1 MGKLTMKMM
10 PLKGLLLVTLT
21 ALVVPSA
28 GATEQDNVMKAVR
41 QWVEGLNKG
50 DTKSAVAACANE
62 TSIVDEFPP
71 HEWHG
76 EGACARWVSEL
87 EVYNRGLGLTDS
99 HVTLGKPRRVDITG
113 DRAYVVAPTEFNFK
127 EHGKPG
133 KEAGALFTV
142 SLKNSPDGWRITGW
156 AWSRP

>member
-1 MGKLTMKMM
+1 MGTLTMKMM
-10 PLKGLLLVTLT
+10 TLKSLLLVTFT
-21 ALVVPSA
+21 ALFVPSA
-28 GATEQDNVMKAVR
+28 GATEQDNVMKTVR

-50 DTKSAVAACANE
+50 DTKAAIAACASE

-99 HVTLGKPRRVDITG
+99 HVTLGKPRRVDING

-127 EHGKPG
+127 EHGKAG

-142 SLKNSPDGWRITGW
+142 SLKSSPGGWRITGW

>member
-1 MGKLTMKMM
+1 MRKLTMKMM
-10 PLKGLLLVTLT
+10 TLRGLLLVTLT
-21 ALVVPSA
+21 ALIVPSA
-28 GATEQDNVMKAVR
+28 GATEQDNVMKTVR
-41 QWVEGLNKG
+41 QWVEGLNQG
-50 DTKSAVAACANE
+50 DTKAAIAACANE

-127 EHGKPG
+127 AHGKPG

-142 SLKNSPDGWRITGW
+142 SLKASPDGWRITGW

>member
-1 MGKLTMKMM
+1 MQRKLVNWV
-10 PLKGLLLVTLT
+10 LGIVLSGLM
-21 ALVVPSA
+21 A
-28 GATEQDNVMKAVR
+28 GAAVATERDDVMKTVR
-41 QWVEGLNKG
+41 QWVEGLNRG
-50 DTKSAVAACANE
+50 DTQAAIAACAPQ

-76 EGACARWVSEL
+76 DGACAQWVAEL
-87 EVYNRGLGLTDS
+87 KVFNQSIGLTEGL
-99 HVTLGKPRRVDITG
+99 VTLGKPRRVDITG
-113 DRAYVVAPTEFNFK
+113 DRAYVVAPTDFAYK

-142 SLKNSPDGWRITGW
+142 SLRNTPVGWRITGW

>member
-1 MGKLTMKMM
+1 MRMTKMAVN
-10 PLKGLLLVTLT
+10 GLLWLALT
-21 ALVVPSA
+21 VPVAHAAVASQR
-28 GATEQDNVMKAVR
+28 GDVMKTVR

-50 DTKSAVAACANE
+50 DTQAAIAACAPQ

-76 EGACARWVSEL
+76 DGACAKWVSEL
-87 EVYNRGLGLTDS
+87 EVYNRGIGLTDGI
-99 HVTLGKPRRVDITG
+99 VTLGKPRRVDING
-113 DRAYVVAPTEFNFK
+113 DHAYVVVPTEFNFK

-133 KEAGALFTV
+133 KEARALFTV
-142 SLKNSPDGWRITGW
+142 SLQNSPAGWRITGC

>member
-1 MGKLTMKMM
+1 MTTTT
-10 PLKGLLLVTLT
+10 LKCLLLALT
-21 ALVVPSA
+21 VSIVGTA
-28 GATEQDNVMKAVR
+28 GASERDDVMKTVR
-41 QWVEGLNKG
+41 QWVEGLNKE
-50 DTKSAVAACANE
+50 DTKAAIAACAAQ

-87 EVYNRGLGLTDS
+87 EAFNRGIGLTDGI
-99 HVTLGKPRRVDITG
+99 VTLGKPRRVDITG
-113 DRAYVVAPTEFNFK
+113 DRAYVVAPTEFNYK

-142 SLKNSPDGWRITGW
+142 SLQNSPAGWRITGW